1 MVDADPTTDNVQSMK
16 EIVLYAI
23 AAVSSIMVLGYTVHM
38 FVGGLVTPE
47 TETLL
52 IAIACIVGVIVISVM
67 AWDVIRRRKK

>member
-1 MVDADPTTDNVQSMK
+1 MK

-23 AAVSSIMVLGYTVHM
+23 AAVSSIVVLGYTVHM

-52 IAIACIVGVIVISVM
+52 ITIACIVGVIVISVM
-67 AWDVIRRRKK
+67 AWDVIRRRRK